1 MQILIADDHE
11 IVRRGLKQALAD
23 RPDWKVCG
31 EAGTGRDAV
40 AKALRLKPDVVVMDI
55 AMPEMNGLDAT
66 RRIRQA
72 LPDTQFVI
80 LTLHLSD
87 QLVYDILEAGA
98 RSYILKSDA
107 ERDLITAVEA
117 VSRRRTYFTSKVS
130 EMMVNRFHHE
140 AMQPPE
146 DRAPLRMRLTA
157 RQREIVQ
164 LLAEGKT
171 NKEIAN
177 TLNISVK
184 TAETHRANIMRRL
197 ALHSVSD
204 LVRYAVKNQIIEA

>member
-11 IVRRGLKQALAD
+11 IVRRGLKQALAE
-23 RPDWKVCG
+23 RPEWTVCG
-31 EAGTGRDAV
+31 QASTGRDAV
-40 AKALRLKPDVVVMDI
+40 AKALRLKPDVVVIDI

-66 RRIRQA
+66 RKIRQA
-72 LPDTQFVI
+72 LPETQFVI

-130 EMMVNRFHHE
+130 EMMVNRLHHE
-140 AMQPPE
+140 ASQPPE
-146 DRAPLRMRLTA
+146 ERGPLRMRLTA

-171 NKEIAN
+171 
-177 TLNISVK
+177 
-184 TAETHRANIMRRL
+184 
-197 ALHSVSD
+197 
-204 LVRYAVKNQIIEA
+204 

>member
-11 IVRRGLKQALAD
+11 IVRRGLKQALAE
-23 RPDWKVCG
+23 RPEWKVCG
-31 EAGTGRDAV
+31 ESGTGRDAV

-66 RRIRQA
+66 RKIRQA
-72 LPDTQFVI
+72 LPETQFVI

-117 VSRRRTYFTSKVS
+117 VSRKRTYFTSKVS
-130 EMMVNRFHHE
+130 EMMVNRFHSDGN
-140 AMQPPE
+140 PPRE
-146 DRAPLRMRLTA
+146 EPGPLRMRLTA

>member
-117 VSRRRTYFTSKVS
+117 VSRRRTYFTSKVW
-130 EMMVNRFHHE
+130 
-140 AMQPPE
+140 
-146 DRAPLRMRLTA
+146 
-157 RQREIVQ
+157 
-164 LLAEGKT
+164 
-171 NKEIAN
+171 
-177 TLNISVK
+177 
-184 TAETHRANIMRRL
+184 
-197 ALHSVSD
+197 
-204 LVRYAVKNQIIEA
+204 

>member
-11 IVRRGLKQALAD
+11 IVRRGLKQALAE
-23 RPDWKVCG
+23 RPEWTVCG
-31 EAGTGRDAV
+31 EASTGRDAV
-40 AKALRLKPDVVVMDI
+40 AKALRSKPDVVVIDI

-66 RRIRQA
+66 RKIRQA
-72 LPDTQFVI
+72 LPETQFVI

-87 QLVYDILEAGA
+87 QLVYDVLEAGA

-130 EMMVNRFHHE
+130 EMMVNRFHTE
-140 AMQPPE
+140 ANRPQE
-146 DRAPLRMRLTA
+146 ERGPLRTRLTT

-164 LLAEGKT
+164 LLAEGRT

>member
-11 IVRRGLKQALAD
+11 IVRRGLRQALAE
-23 RPDWKVCG
+23 RPEWKVCG
-31 EAGTGRDAV
+31 EASTGRDAV

-66 RRIRQA
+66 RKIRQS
-72 LPDTQFVI
+72 LPETQFVI

-117 VSRRRTYFTSKVS
+117 VSRKRTYFTSKVS
-130 EMMVNRFHHE
+130 EMMVNRFHSDPNQSREE
-140 AMQPPE
+140 A
-146 DRAPLRMRLTA
+146 APFRTRLTA

-197 ALHSVSD
+197 ALHNVSD